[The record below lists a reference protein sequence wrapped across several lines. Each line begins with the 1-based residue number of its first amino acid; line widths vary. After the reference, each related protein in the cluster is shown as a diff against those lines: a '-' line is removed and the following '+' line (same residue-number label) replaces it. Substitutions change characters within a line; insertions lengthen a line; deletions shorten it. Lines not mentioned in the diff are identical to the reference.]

1 MFNIHNILL
10 ILLVTENIKIGNNNA
25 PPETPIQLS
34 LSTSF
39 VNINPIKMCIRDRY
53 CSILVSQNA
62 SSLFDNMS
70 K

>member
-39 VNINPIKMCIRDRY
+39 VNINPIIKNNIQD
-53 CSILVSQNA
+53 I
-62 SSLFDNMS
+62 
-70 K
+70 